1 MSCPYLYLGFGA
13 QVIHEMNEHNP
24 KFTNTVTGE
33 WSHSVEIWLGFL
45 WDEVEKVSTQTAQLQ
60 M

>member
-1 MSCPYLYLGFGA
+1 MSSPYLYLGFGA

-45 WDEVEKVSTQTAQLQ
+45 WTKLKK
-60 M
+60 

>member
-1 MSCPYLYLGFGA
+1 MSSPYLYLGFDA

-33 WSHSVEIWLGFL
+33 WSHSEKIWLGFL
-45 WDEVEKVSTQTAQLQ
+45 WDKKVSTQTAQLQ